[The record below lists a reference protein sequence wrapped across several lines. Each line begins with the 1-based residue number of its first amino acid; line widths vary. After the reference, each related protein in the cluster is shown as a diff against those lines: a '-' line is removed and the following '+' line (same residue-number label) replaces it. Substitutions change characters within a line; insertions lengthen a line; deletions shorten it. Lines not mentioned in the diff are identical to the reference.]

1 MSQQV
6 VAYSVDDLHAIAGL
20 LLATH
25 PKARVF
31 AFYGEM
37 GAGKT
42 TFIRTLCAHMGV
54 TDNVTSPTFA
64 IINEYHGRND
74 GAVFHFDFYRI
85 NKLQEARDVG
95 TEGYFDS
102 GEYCFIEWP
111 EKVGELLPDETVAVH
126 IARGKD
132 DHTRVFTF

>member
-6 VAYSVDDLHAIAGL
+6 IAHSVDDLDRIAGL
-20 LLATH
+20 LLAAH
-25 PKARVF
+25 PQAKVF

-42 TFIRTLCAHMGV
+42 TFIRTLCARMGV

-64 IINEYHGRND
+64 IINEYHGRHD

-95 TEGYFDS
+95 AETYFDS

-111 EKVGELLPDETVAVH
+111 ELVAELLPDETAKVH
-126 IARGKD
+126 IARGED
-132 DHTRVFTF
+132 DQTRVFTF

>member
-1 MSQQV
+1 MQQV
-6 VAYSVDDLHAIAGL
+6 IAHSVDDLDRIAGL
-20 LLATH
+20 LLAAH
-25 PKARVF
+25 PQAKVF

-42 TFIRTLCAHMGV
+42 TFIRTLCARMGV

-64 IINEYHGRND
+64 IINEYHGRHD

-95 TEGYFDS
+95 AETYFDS

-111 EKVGELLPDETVAVH
+111 ELVAELLPDETAKVH
-126 IARGKD
+126 IARGED
-132 DHTRVFTF
+132 DLTRVFTF